1 MSRIQDLKMDTGYLL
16 STLKTLLNIPSPTGM
31 TDLAVGFVCSELTKF
46 DIPFELTRRGAIR
59 ANLKGAREHPDR
71 AVSAHLDTL
80 GAIVKRIKP
89 SGRLEISPVGHWSA
103 RFAEGARVTV
113 FMDEARKMRG
123 TILPLKASGH
133 SYGDEVDELPVSWA
147 NVEVRLDERIENAQD
162 ALALGVN
169 VGDIIAVDTNH
180 EFASNGFINARHLD
194 DKAGTAAVLTATKAV
209 VDAGITLPLNC
220 HLLFTISEEVGVG
233 ASHILHGDVAE
244 MVSIDNGTI
253 APEQNTSEYGVTVA
267 MQDSSGPFD
276 WHLTRSLLHLCR
288 RFNIEHSRDVFNHY
302 RSDAASAMEAGNDMR
317 AALICFALDAS
328 HGYERTHVDSLI
340 ALSRLINVY
349 MQSPRLFER
358 DEDALGP
365 IGDLPASEYDKVD
378 EPSDEEAG
386 YRVAADVHPDA
397 SDNPIPAVSAQR
409 GAPPTEPDMQLSGAD
424 NPPGL
429 RTPETGYRD
438 E

>member
-1 MSRIQDLKMDTGYLL
+1 MSRIRDLKMDTGYLL

-31 TDLAVGFVCSELTKF
+31 TDLAVGFVCSELTKLE
-46 DIPFELTRRGAIR
+46 IPHELTRRGAIR
-59 ANLKGAREHPDR
+59 ANLPGERASPDR
-71 AVSAHLDTL
+71 SVSTHLDTL

-89 SGRLEISPVGHWSA
+89 SGRLEIAPVGHWSA

-113 FMDEARKMRG
+113 FMDEARKLRG

-133 SYGDEVDELPVSWA
+133 TYGDDVDALPVSWS

-162 ALALGVN
+162 TMAVGVN
-169 VGDIIAVDTNH
+169 VGDLIAIDSTPQF
-180 EFASNGFINARHLD
+180 EGNGFINARHLD
-194 DKAGTAAVLTATKAV
+194 DKAGVAAVLTAAKAIRENGV
-209 VDAGITLPLNC
+209 SVPLNC

-233 ASHILHGDVAE
+233 ASHILHGEVAE
-244 MVSIDNGTI
+244 MLSVDNGTI

-276 WHLTRSLLHLCR
+276 WHLTRSLLHLCQ

-317 AALICFALDAS
+317 AALVCFALDAS
-328 HGYERTHVDSLI
+328 HGYERTHIDSLI
-340 ALSRLINVY
+340 ALSRLVNVY

-365 IGDLPASEYDKVD
+365 IGDLPASEYDRID
-378 EPSDEEAG
+378 EPEPAFSLETSG
-386 YRVAADVHPDA
+386 AAHG
-397 SDNPIPAVSAQR
+397 PIPAHEPTPMHDAQAQPHDAADAASAP
-409 GAPPTEPDMQLSGAD
+409 GHHAPAASRSGSGPRLD
-424 NPPGL
+424 
-429 RTPETGYRD
+429 
-438 E
+438 